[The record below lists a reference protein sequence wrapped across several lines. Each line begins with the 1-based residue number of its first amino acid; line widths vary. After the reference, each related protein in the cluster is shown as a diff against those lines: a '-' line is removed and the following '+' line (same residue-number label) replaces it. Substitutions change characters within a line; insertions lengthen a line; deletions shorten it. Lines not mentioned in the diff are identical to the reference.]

1 MSDDSNLTRFNMA
14 AIQVIQE
21 VVLSYGGKEYKVDPT
36 KTPFSIGRDESC
48 NLSVDSSF
56 ASRQHCK
63 ILFHNKNFILKD
75 SSTNGTFVRIGGA
88 PPVKLSDSMTSITG
102 NGSIKLG
109 EAMKVGDTDAITFKV
124 NY

>member
-1 MSDDSNLTRFNMA
+1 MSDDGRMTRINMA

-21 VVLSYGGKEYKVDPT
+21 IVLSYGGKDYTVDPT

-48 NLSVDSSF
+48 NLSVDSPF

-63 ILFHNKNFILKD
+63 ILFHKKNFILKD
-75 SSTNGTFVRIGGA
+75 NSTNGTFVRIGGA
-88 PPVKLSDSMTSITG
+88 PPVKLIDSMTSITG
-102 NGSIKLG
+102 NGFIKLG
-109 EAMKVGDTDAITFKV
+109 EVMTVGDTDVITFKV

>member
-1 MSDDSNLTRFNMA
+1 MTDDVNLTRFNVA
-14 AIQVIQE
+14 AIQIIQE
-21 VVLSYGGKEYKVDPT
+21 VVLSYGGKDYKIDPT
-36 KTPFSIGRDESC
+36 KTPFTIGRDESC
-48 NLSVDSSF
+48 NLTVNSPF

-88 PPVKLSDSMTSITG
+88 QPVRLSDSMTSITG

-109 EAMKVGDTDAITFKV
+109 EAMKVGDTDVVTFKV

>member
-1 MSDDSNLTRFNMA
+1 MSEDSNLTRFNVA
-14 AIQVIQE
+14 AIQLIQE
-21 VVLSYGGKEYKVDPT
+21 IVLSYGGKEYKIDPT
-36 KTPFSIGRDESC
+36 KTPFTIGRDEGCQLRVNST
-48 NLSVDSSF
+48 F

-88 PPVKLSDSMTSITG
+88 QPVRLSDSMTSITG

-109 EAMKVGDTDAITFKV
+109 EAMKVGDTDVISFKV
-124 NY
+124 TY

>member
-1 MSDDSNLTRFNMA
+1 MSDDGNLTRINMA
-14 AIQVIQE
+14 AIPVIQE
-21 VVLSYGGKEYKVDPT
+21 IVLSYGGKDYKVDPA

-48 NLSVDSSF
+48 SLPVVSPF

-63 ILFHNKNFILKD
+63 ILFHKKNFILKD

-88 PPVKLSDSMTSITG
+88 PPVKLIDSMTSITG
-102 NGSIKLG
+102 NGFIKLG
-109 EAMKVGDTDAITFKV
+109 EAMTVGDTDVITFKV